1 MANSLWHRLRTLVSN
16 SRQNEQI
23 QQHSYRLHLRGY
35 GSADFNSDGWTPVY
49 EDQEFIVFSAETTV
63 TTAGVTSAHGPLCP
77 LVFQGWAYAVY
88 HQGDMVLMTLDVY
101 CCRQTS
107 SNTVVAFSHHPAD
120 NTLLIEVGNN
130 TRRHVDGISCQ
141 DHFRAQH
148 QDCPAQTVHVRGVNE
163 SAFGLT
169 HLQSCCLNEHSQL
182 SERVAYH
189 LKLRPATFGLETWA
203 MYTVGILALGS
214 FSSFYSQIARSL
226 GFCPTIIT
234 TP

>member
-1 MANSLWHRLRTLVSN
+1 MNKFSNTRIGFTCAVMAPRTLILTVGLLCMRIRSLLC
-16 SRQNEQI
+16 S
-23 QQHSYRLHLRGY
+23 
-35 GSADFNSDGWTPVY
+35 P
-49 EDQEFIVFSAETTV
+49 AETTV
-63 TTAGVTSAHGPLCP
+63 TTAAVTSAHGPLCP

-88 HQGDMVLMTLDVY
+88 HQGDMALMTLDVY

-130 TRRHVDGISCQ
+130 TRRHVDRISCQ

-148 QDCPAQTVHVRGVNE
+148 QDCPAQMVHVRGVNE

-226 GFCPTIIT
+226 GVLPNDHHYALKKA
-234 TP
+234 